1 MFRVVPFVILLLL
14 SGMLSAA
21 TIFDVRLSD
30 TKDKTRV
37 TFDLSGPVKHK
48 VMTLTNPHR
57 IVVDISNAKITADL
71 AELDMPKA
79 SPLIQLR
86 SGVRN
91 QKDLRVVIDLSE
103 KVRPSSQFLKADN
116 AYGDRLLIDL
126 TRVNPQQLTKKITQS
141 VAAKKKRKIIIAI
154 DAGHGGIDPGALGPN
169 GLLEKDVVLAI
180 AKKLEAKI
188 NAQPGYNAVMVRS
201 ADYFV
206 KLGQRR
212 RMARHAQADL
222 MLSIHADA
230 FSDAQAH
237 GASVYAL
244 STRGASSATA
254 RFLANKANNSD
265 LVGGVS
271 LKEKD
276 SMLAGVLADLS
287 MTASMDMSLKV
298 GAEVL
303 QDLGHIARLHSKK
316 VGQAAFAVLKS
327 PDVPS
332 ILVETGFISN
342 PDEAKKLSTKA
353 YQEKMANA
361 IYQGI
366 HRYFSNNPP
375 ADTML
380 AWKKDRRQLEIR
392 HVVSRGESLSV
403 IAANYG
409 ISESALRKRNGIS
422 KSAIN
427 IGQILTIPVA
437 P

>member
-1 MFRVVPFVILLLL
+1 MFRVLVFIFAFLL
-14 SGMLSAA
+14 SSVLSAA
-21 TIFDVRLSD
+21 TIFDVRLAES
-30 TKDKTRV
+30 KDKTRLV
-37 TFDLSGPVKHK
+37 FDLTAPIKHK
-48 VMTLTNPHR
+48 VMTLTDPHR
-57 IVVDISNAKITADL
+57 IVIDIPKSKITADL
-71 AELDMPKA
+71 DELSIAKS

-91 QKDLRVVIDLSE
+91 KQDIRLVIDLAE
-103 KVRPSSQFLKADN
+103 KVRPSTQLLKADKN
-116 AYGDRLLIDL
+116 YGDRLVVDL
-126 TRVNPQQLTKKITQS
+126 VHLSKKKTVKDVTKS
-141 VAAKKKRKIIIAI
+141 VAQTKKRKIIIAI
-154 DAGHGGIDPGALGPN
+154 DAGHGGIDPGAIGPK
-169 GLLEKDVVLAI
+169 GLREKDVVLAI
-180 AKKLEAKI
+180 ARKLEAKI
-188 NAQPGYNAVMVRS
+188 NKQPGYQAVMIR
-201 ADYFV
+201 AGDYFV

-212 RMARHAQADL
+212 NLARSAQADL

-230 FSDAQAH
+230 FSNAQAN

-303 QDLGHIARLHSKK
+303 KEMGLIARLHSKK

-342 PDEAKKLSTKA
+342 PGEAKKLRTKR

-361 IYQGI
+361 IYNGVN
-366 HRYFSNNPP
+366 RYFSNNPP

-380 AWKKDRRQLEIR
+380 AWKKDRRQSEIQ
-392 HVVSRGESLSV
+392 HIVSRGESLSV
-403 IAANYG
+403 IAANYNV
-409 ISESALRKRNGIS
+409 SMASLRKRNGLTGSSIT
-422 KSAIN
+422 
-427 IGQILTIPVA
+427 IGQTLTIPAA